1 MPPKNKGA
9 GKKTAKTRTPT
20 LIDGLTKDEMSK
32 EQLEEHIVRI
42 QGELDIEREEINY
55 LQRERDNIH
64 TYWES
69 TDRQLEEV
77 KAKLQNVE
85 KEIEMDEAQHQVK
98 IKVYKQKMKHLLCEH
113 QNTVTELKAESLV
126 STEVLQNEQEQ
137 LEDELHKGMIAV
149 MVEMQQL
156 DNENLLKELEMKHNE
171 EITQARIMWEKLIT
185 EIKSVYDDKLKM
197 QQQKL
202 DNMRKKKI
210 HEREDQWNLHIA
222 GLIEDH
228 NTLFKKT
235 EENISLIQQDIQDI
249 STGLSKMALHILE
262 GKVEKK
268 REKWKQLL
276 KENKGL
282 TECLSTLNEE
292 IAEKEKK
299 MKYYTMREDNS
310 GKIKKKELNDL
321 KLENQ
326 DLEQKFNKL
335 QLKND
340 EWNKKSIQRIEKV
353 QHKADLQT
361 MQLEN
366 KVKTLTDTLEKTQA
380 QLHLVLSTLNMDQ
393 MALCGITKKFEETL
407 EFYSNCIK
415 DFQYKKSLILKK
427 TDLLRSM
434 AQNKPDASRG
444 DALSLARKRL

>member
-1 MPPKNKGA
+1 FDQPPKNKGA

-156 DNENLLKELEMKHNE
+156 DNENLLKELEMKQLFVAI
-171 EITQARIMWEKLIT
+171 EI

-249 STGLSKMALHILE
+249 M
-262 GKVEKK
+262 EKK

-299 MKYYTMREDNS
+299 MKYYTMRE
-310 GKIKKKELNDL
+310 KELNDL

-393 MALCGITKKFEETL
+393 MALCGITKKFEVL
-407 EFYSNCIK
+407 FFYSNCIK
-415 DFQYKKSLILKK
+415 DFQYKKSLILKVS
-427 TDLLRSM
+427 DFIF
-434 AQNKPDASRG
+434 ACI
-444 DALSLARKRL
+444 